1 MEEGEEGR
9 ALPRT
14 VESFHQLQYEAQ
26 EQHRAAERRLP
37 GFSGRRAE
45 VAALAGFLDR
55 IGGPCV
61 LLVRGPRGSGKT
73 TLVAEMLRQ
82 RRMGQADQGRV
93 PSPSQQPQPPEYVSW
108 HSFTDTIY
116 PADLARGLER
126 ICIDLKVRF
135 ELSLELPENLADIAP
150 AFHTFLEHACL
161 AARVVV
167 VMDGIDL
174 AQTAKL
180 GHSWLPVSLPLG
192 AKIIM
197 TSAHCPWLRGL
208 KERNTVAEVDLPD
221 LTLEESRAIL
231 NKALCC
237 YPGGEFGGLDASVLL
252 EMGGSRLPLYIH
264 AASGLARI
272 IQDEAKNVGYVQ
284 EQLAKFPS
292 TLEEIYEAQL
302 DRLEAVHGEV
312 IVREVCGL
320 LASTKFGLS
329 EDNLVGLLK
338 QNADMGAQ
346 ETALTKLLKILDE
359 SMWAATSAPGSP
371 TDDAVRFCSAGLRRA
386 VAERYLPARAQR
398 VKIHKRLAA
407 FLEKLQPQARTLQ
420 ERMYQYT
427 FSEDWNALHQCL
439 CSPKLWLYCFDNI
452 DMYTLAELHTSLT
465 SSGKCPSSV
474 FTADYRGK
482 CGELRG
488 AASEKLLDY
497 FHAMASFLF
506 WQGKHGDVVALLEE
520 YLASITEEEEHVYAP
535 DPKYMDLVSFLGDT
549 YFTKKM
555 YQQAHEVFTKGR
567 ATCVRIYGEFSIPVA
582 ALSSRIAACLK
593 GLGRAE
599 ESCDLYKSG
608 TALWAA
614 SEQRNLVTESSW
626 KYASSFTD
634 LAEAQEELGRCSEA
648 EKSHEGG
655 LDRLEAMLGP
665 DHPAVVE
672 QLVTMGQ
679 AYKDHGEWQK
689 SEFCYSRALTFFHQF
704 YGSDSVPLAQT
715 YVSLA
720 ELHCAKGAQAAA
732 NEFYGRALKVTV
744 SLYGREHAEVAII
757 LNNIAET
764 YRTQRL
770 FTEAEPLYLQS
781 LAIDR
786 KVSGAESSA
795 VAIRLNNLAELYRD
809 QKQFRKAEA
818 FYRKSLKIGEAAL
831 GRSHP
836 NLATYLNNLAG
847 VCKEQ
852 RKWSEAKELYL
863 RAKEI
868 DARALGESHP
878 DISIYLNNIACL
890 YKAQG
895 RLEDAEPVYLEALT
909 IIQEA
914 LGDDHSDVA
923 VYSNNLGLLYKLM
936 GRLEDAEGLYT
947 RAIEITR
954 VSLSKDVQLAKRL
967 TNLGTLKYQ
976 MKKLDEAMD
985 LYVEALG
992 ICEESFG
999 EDHPDTL
1006 ACGAWLDTITAELQ
1020 EAKGAAQPRERTD
1033 AARSADNDK
1042 RDQRDKIPLKKAERP
1057 AAPAEVPA
1065 LEASPEPTLPA
1076 PASPDEDISTKEP
1089 LDEDT
1094 ILSLSVEKLFSSAL
1108 DEARGVDLPDT
1119 EQQDLV
1125 ERPTPTFEQM
1135 ESRPRGF
1142 VAEPAV
1148 EKKGAV
1154 EEPESEP
1161 AEEGPEMPST
1171 EPLGKASPDLPLKGE
1186 IDRGA
1191 SPEARQEVPAA
1202 DAADSPYRE
1211 EEPTCAPEAQPEEAE
1226 PTLPE
1231 RPTEGGGEGAS
1242 TAQRELPASK
1252 EPESPPQTNAETR
1265 TPVSETDALIMKNI
1279 EFVGSRQYRCLE
1291 CGKLMST
1298 FNLIR
1303 MHFLK
1308 SHLDSPAQNP
1318 ASPALPPP
1326 SHRSSASPLSV
1337 ASERDEALRPNEP
1350 APRLPA
1356 NELEK
1361 PPLAEEVSEPPQTW
1375 GGDSALAAPH
1385 KAASGARGGDVAGSG
1400 GVAAASPDKE
1410 TSPEKPSTPRE
1421 AALKRVQ
1428 ELEERLAQMQSQL
1441 NNQNAS
1447 MMASSALQ
1455 LLEAGMRR
1463 QMQMQAGYASGE
1475 PSPQPQNIQDITNIF
1490 HRERGGGHP
1499 LEGVPALAPEAAR
1512 LGQPS
1517 PPKAESSPHGGA
1529 SANGSSTL
1537 SYRQARSSPAEA
1549 NPLFGVRATPGA
1561 LDQGGKSPYG
1571 AEDFDSMMRHERGL
1585 LRPAL
1590 NTPFSASQISIR
1602 VDSPATPLERA
1613 FGEPSPAQKAQKQVE
1628 TLLGGQSGDVDFLGL
1643 FMTAR
1648 SQQLGKRRFV
1658 CELDGQEFTTL
1669 NIMRVHFER
1678 RYAGEA
1684 ERWWRQQ
1691 AGMA

>member
-1 MEEGEEGR
+1 M
-9 ALPRT
+9 
-14 VESFHQLQYEAQ
+14 
-26 EQHRAAERRLP
+26 
-37 GFSGRRAE
+37 
-45 VAALAGFLDR
+45 
-55 IGGPCV
+55 
-61 LLVRGPRGSGKT
+61 
-73 TLVAEMLRQ
+73 
-82 RRMGQADQGRV
+82 
-93 PSPSQQPQPPEYVSW
+93 
-108 HSFTDTIY
+108 
-116 PADLARGLER
+116 
-126 ICIDLKVRF
+126 
-135 ELSLELPENLADIAP
+135 
-150 AFHTFLEHACL
+150 
-161 AARVVV
+161 
-167 VMDGIDL
+167 
-174 AQTAKL
+174 
-180 GHSWLPVSLPLG
+180 
-192 AKIIM
+192 
-197 TSAHCPWLRGL
+197 
-208 KERNTVAEVDLPD
+208 
-221 LTLEESRAIL
+221 
-231 NKALCC
+231 
-237 YPGGEFGGLDASVLL
+237 
-252 EMGGSRLPLYIH
+252 
-264 AASGLARI
+264 
-272 IQDEAKNVGYVQ
+272 
-284 EQLAKFPS
+284 
-292 TLEEIYEAQL
+292 
-302 DRLEAVHGEV
+302 
-312 IVREVCGL
+312 
-320 LASTKFGLS
+320 
-329 EDNLVGLLK
+329 
-338 QNADMGAQ
+338 
-346 ETALTKLLKILDE
+346 
-359 SMWAATSAPGSP
+359 
-371 TDDAVRFCSAGLRRA
+371 
-386 VAERYLPARAQR
+386 
-398 VKIHKRLAA
+398 
-407 FLEKLQPQARTLQ
+407 
-420 ERMYQYT
+420 
-427 FSEDWNALHQCL
+427 
-439 CSPKLWLYCFDNI
+439 
-452 DMYTLAELHTSLT
+452 
-465 SSGKCPSSV
+465 
-474 FTADYRGK
+474 
-482 CGELRG
+482 
-488 AASEKLLDY
+488 
-497 FHAMASFLF
+497 
-506 WQGKHGDVVALLEE
+506 
-520 YLASITEEEEHVYAP
+520 
-535 DPKYMDLVSFLGDT
+535 
-549 YFTKKM
+549 
-555 YQQAHEVFTKGR
+555 
-567 ATCVRIYGEFSIPVA
+567 A

-593 GLGRAE
+593 DLGRAE
-599 ESCDLYKSG
+599 EACDLYKSG

-614 SEQRNLVTESSW
+614 SEQRNVVTESSW

-634 LAEAQEELGRCSEA
+634 LAEAQEELGRYSEA
-648 EKSHEGG
+648 EQSHEGG
-655 LDRLEAMLGP
+655 LARLEAMLGP

-689 SEFCYSRALTFFHQF
+689 SEFCYSRALTFSHQF

-715 YVSLA
+715 YISLA

-732 NEFYGRALKVTV
+732 NEFYRRALKVTV

-770 FTEAEPLYLQS
+770 YTEAEPLYLQA

-809 QKQFRKAEA
+809 QKQSRKAEA

-852 RKWSEAKELYL
+852 RKWTEAMELYL

-895 RLEDAEPVYLEALT
+895 RFEDAENVYLEALS

-936 GRLEDAEGLYT
+936 GRLEDAEELYT

-954 VSLSKDVQLAKRL
+954 ASLSKEVQLAKRL

-992 ICEESFG
+992 ICEVSFG

-1020 EAKGAAQPRERTD
+1020 EAKGAAQPRERAN
-1033 AARSADNDK
+1033 AARSTETDK
-1042 RDQRDKIPLKKAERP
+1042 RGTRDEIPLKKVERP

-1076 PASPDEDISTKEP
+1076 PASPDEDVSTKEP
-1089 LDEDT
+1089 LDEDAMV
-1094 ILSLSVEKLFSSAL
+1094 SLSVEKLFSSAL
-1108 DEARGVDLPDT
+1108 DEARGVDLADT
-1119 EQQDLV
+1119 EQQDIA
-1125 ERPTPTFEQM
+1125 ERPTPTFEQR

-1142 VAEPAV
+1142 VAEPAA

-1171 EPLGKASPDLPLKGE
+1171 EPLGEASPDLPLKGKF
-1186 IDRGA
+1186 DRGA
-1191 SPEARQEVPAA
+1191 SPEAQQELPAA
-1202 DAADSPYRE
+1202 DAADPPCRE
-1211 EEPTCAPEAQPEEAE
+1211 EDSTCAPKAQPEEAK
-1226 PTLPE
+1226 PALPK
-1231 RPTEGGGEGAS
+1231 RPTEGGVVGAS
-1242 TAQRELPASK
+1242 TDQRKPPASK
-1252 EPESPPQTNAETR
+1252 EPVSPPQKNEETR
-1265 TPVSETDALIMKNI
+1265 TPVSQTDALVMKNI

-1308 SHLDSPAQNP
+1308 SHLDKPAQTP
-1318 ASPALPPP
+1318 ASAALPPP
-1326 SHRSSASPLSV
+1326 SHRLPASNPLV
-1337 ASERDEALRPNEP
+1337 ASGRDEALHLDEP
-1350 APRLPA
+1350 AQRPLA
-1356 NELEK
+1356 NELER
-1361 PPLAEEVSEPPQTW
+1361 PPLTEEASEPPQTW
-1375 GGDSALAAPH
+1375 GGASASVTLQ
-1385 KAASGARGGDVAGSG
+1385 KAASGAQDGDIAGPG
-1400 GVAAASPDKE
+1400 DAATASPDKE
-1410 TSPEKPSTPRE
+1410 ASPEKPPTPRE

-1455 LLEAGMRR
+1455 LLEAGMRQ
-1463 QMQMQAGYASGE
+1463 QMQVQAGYASGE

-1490 HRERGGGHP
+1490 HRERGHP
-1499 LEGVPALAPEAAR
+1499 LEGVSALAPEAAR
-1512 LGQPS
+1512 VGQPS
-1517 PPKAESSPHGGA
+1517 PPKAETSPHRGA

-1537 SYRQARSSPAEA
+1537 SYRQGRSSPAEA

-1561 LDQGGKSPYG
+1561 EREGQGGKTPYG

-1628 TLLGGQSGDVDFLGL
+1628 NLLGGQSGDVDFLGL

-1678 RYAGEA
+1678 RYAREA